1 MFHRLAESGV
11 APSGASRG
19 SRSRVGPL
27 DLVDEARRAFADVAG
42 DVSGALVYLDD
53 GAAEIAHHAC
63 GAGFL
68 LRLGAVNV
76 LSLASARAAD
86 PDARAPVDATGATPP
101 AGTPVVVLTA
111 RLLPVAAADVLACVA
126 ANPTASRVLVLCAA
140 SEAAHVACARALAAA
155 RRDRRPTDDAPAASA
170 SDAYADA
177 VRRVRRAAGAILTA
191 TDAVD
196 ADTVPADADAVPA
209 DEPVPGDGWGD
220 GHASDDGWGDWG
232 DDDASEASAS
242 SAPVAAVGIRTG
254 DDHGPGSSRVEVRH
268 FPVAF
273 APVTKG
279 AFVTPA
285 RGAAA
290 SAPVSRPER
299 AAAGIRTGDRG
310 FSLASLAPP
319 RENGG
324 EEDGSDAPVPPGVS
338 VLAHTLADVV
348 AALDARAECFAFGKT
363 ARATARAFAAAA
375 APAGARPCA
384 LVLVDRVADLLTP
397 AAPHD
402 GFLTAVVAESER
414 WRGEDEDGVHE
425 DGDGGK
431 RCRDVN
437 EDADED
443 GDEDGDFSASTSVP
457 VRSLSPSIFRARG
470 DCSVGVGGG
479 GGGGDGG
486 GSANAASFPPF
497 PPFSFSS
504 FSSSSSGF
512 LSQPHDPRACDWVSS
527 ACSKSASEAATSARR
542 WLLDATRDENLPAPP
557 RPARG
562 VAVTSEELRALAAPF
577 AADPR
582 LALRHHTMLSA
593 ANMTAVAIDPRAT
606 TRRRR
611 RERALERVIRDAFSA
626 AATRAGD
633 GISAAAAADA
643 LVRALRETHG
653 EGSSGAGRAA
663 EAAALTLAAFVVAG
677 EAASREG
684 AAGGSEDD
692 DDENGFGAAGVE
704 ASPVAKSDEA
714 LVRDALVEACVAAP
728 GDGAPDPRQ
737 YEWLGDVGERL
748 VTYWSSRT
756 RAGRADDHRGRPSG
770 PSGRPTT
777 NEETVEADRDD
788 DPDDG
793 WDVGDDGWGD
803 WSRDDDDGGDN
814 GRVRGGSPPSPL
826 AADGGGDRGRVRGGS
841 PPSPLD
847 PPDHEMA
854 ALRLEARD
862 HVASFLERCGYLAG
876 ARRGAKCAGSL
887 LGDGGGRP
895 AGLLREL
902 AGRVA
907 AGADGE
913 GAGADLFHAVA
924 SLGGLLKT
932 GVGGALGRLGFKTA
946 AAPRP
951 SDAAL
956 VVVFVIG
963 GVSPGEIAD
972 VRAAAAGLGVVGG
985 ETKVEDILV
994 GGTGLLGEFDVLR
1007 LVAARD
1013 A

>member
-1 MFHRLAESGV
+1 MWASRAVRSRVWMFHRLAESGV

-140 SEAAHVACARALAAA
+140 SEAAHVARARALAAA

-196 ADTVPADADAVPA
+196 ADAVPADADAVPADADAVPA

-242 SAPVAAVGIRTG
+242 GAPVAAVGIRTG

-285 RGAAA
+285 RAAPRPPPPC
-290 SAPVSRPER
+290 PVPN
-299 AAAGIRTGDRG
+299 
-310 FSLASLAPP
+310 APP
-319 RENGG
+319 PGFEPATAGFPSRRSSPRAKTAARRMGRTRPCPRACPCSRTRSPTSSRRSTRARER
-324 EEDGSDAPVPPGVS
+324 V
-338 VLAHTLADVV
+338 
-348 AALDARAECFAFGKT
+348 AFGKT

-402 GFLTAVVAESER
+402 GFFTAVVAESER
-414 WRGEDEDGVHE
+414 WRGEDEDEDGVHE
-425 DGDGGK
+425 DGGSDGDGGGDGGK
-431 RCRDVN
+431 RRRDVN

-443 GDEDGDFSASTSVP
+443 GDEDGDFFESTSVP
-457 VRSLSPSIFRARG
+457 VRSLPPSIFRARG
-470 DCSVGVGGG
+470 DGGVGVGAAVADAGERRFLPSLPSLFFLFFLLPSSFLFLLLRLSLPAARSPHVRLG
-479 GGGGDGG
+479 LLGVFKIRERGGDVGA
-486 GSANAASFPPF
+486 SLAPRRDASRRKPPRAASA
-497 PPFSFSS
+497 
-504 FSSSSSGF
+504 
-512 LSQPHDPRACDWVSS
+512 R
-527 ACSKSASEAATSARR
+527 ARR
-542 WLLDATRDENLPAPP
+542 RRDV
-557 RPARG
+557 RRTSRAR
-562 VAVTSEELRALAAPF
+562 RAF

-582 LALRHHTMLSA
+582 LALRHDAMLSA
-593 ANMTAVAIDPRAT
+593 ANMAAVAIDPRAT

-611 RERALERVIRDAFSA
+611 RERALERVVRDAFSA

-633 GISAAAAADA
+633 GISAAAAANA

-756 RAGRADDHRGRPSG
+756 SGGSRRRPS
-770 PSGRPTT
+770 RTT
-777 NEETVEADRDD
+777 IGTIGTTDD
-788 DPDDG
+788 ERG
-793 WDVGDDGWGD
+793 N
-803 WSRDDDDGGDN
+803 R
-814 GRVRGGSPPSPL
+814 RGGSGRRP
-826 AADGGGDRGRVRGGS
+826 GRRVGRGRRRMG
-841 PPSPLD
+841 
-847 PPDHEMA
+847 
-854 ALRLEARD
+854 RLEP
-862 HVASFLERCGYLAG
+862 
-876 ARRGAKCAGSL
+876 RR
-887 LGDGGGRP
+887 R
-895 AGLLREL
+895 
-902 AGRVA
+902 
-907 AGADGE
+907 
-913 GAGADLFHAVA
+913 
-924 SLGGLLKT
+924 
-932 GVGGALGRLGFKTA
+932 
-946 AAPRP
+946 
-951 SDAAL
+951 
-956 VVVFVIG
+956 
-963 GVSPGEIAD
+963 
-972 VRAAAAGLGVVGG
+972 
-985 ETKVEDILV
+985 
-994 GGTGLLGEFDVLR
+994 
-1007 LVAARD
+1007 
-1013 A
+1013 